1 MLCPRSTLLV
11 MLNLDNKSDHSV
23 DFYCLR
29 GQASPLML
37 EFWCIHFPKS
47 SSFYFYP
54 VQDKVLCQQDRMNFI
69 RESEIF
75 SNSYTEA
82 TSFLFHTPSCKGVI
96 QLKLTSRIRCVAHC
110 CCCKQNFIGIPPCSF
125 ITVCQ
130 GCFHGTTAALCS
142 WNGYHAVHTAYSIY
156 IWPFT
161 EVYCCS
167 RWRGG
172 SSSCPVG

>member
-125 ITVCQ
+125 IYSLSRLLSRDNSSVVQLERMPCSPHSLQ
-130 GCFHGTTAALCS
+130 YLHLALYRS
-142 WNGYHAVHTAYSIY
+142 LLL
-156 IWPFT
+156 F
-161 EVYCCS
+161 
-167 RWRGG
+167 
-172 SSSCPVG
+172 